1 MTSTISPP
9 SPLARRSSPRRSGTS
24 SARVDRARPPHPRE
38 PLVRYTDPRGHRREV
53 VALPGASRSVLVVD
67 RDAATLGDR
76 RLLAHLD
83 ADEPAANA
91 VLVCERYLE
100 EDPGERRRCR
110 RVLPED
116 LKVSPATV
124 RAEGDRSRI
133 ERQVVPPASETHF
146 LDRSA
151 RTYRLE
157 LLPTRMAIPELR
169 WRRYPRWDTDG
180 APQPVS
186 VREAVACLESY
197 EPVRTLTLR
206 ALARHR
212 DDPEISTALLRL
224 ELERIQ
230 ESPIVLNRRLRQT
243 VLAAVERRELS
254 MSEIAIR
261 CGRIKRDSKG
271 NESGETSW
279 LARRL
284 GILPEGGAGRCTP
297 WIHSDV
303 LALIARH
310 GLGISPREVELG

>member
-9 SPLARRSSPRRSGTS
+9 SPLARRSAPRRNSTS

-38 PLVRYTDPRGHRREV
+38 PLVRYTDPHGHRREV
-53 VALPGASRSVLVVD
+53 VALPGACRSVLVVD

-91 VLVCERYLE
+91 ALVCEHYLE
-100 EDPGERRRCR
+100 EDPSERRRCR

-116 LKVSPATV
+116 LKISPATV
-124 RAEGDRSRI
+124 RAEGERSWI
-133 ERQVVPPASETHF
+133 ERQVAPPASEMHF

-157 LLPTRMAIPELR
+157 LLPTRMVIPELR

-180 APQPVS
+180 GPQPVS

-243 VLAAVERRELS
+243 VLVAIERRELS

-284 GILPEGGAGRCTP
+284 GILPEGGANRRTP

-310 GLGISPREVELG
+310 GLGLSPREVELG